1 MMIMLNYPP
10 PFVYVYFKHVDKWR
24 PIAVC
29 VWWFMLWEKRVWVC
43 NKETNESIEKG
54 GNESKRSSNKS
65 TQGLKSYI
73 YILPRERV
81 VYIPVIHIIYRLLR
95 LLTAAAHP
103 LVIFLWV
110 HHLHHRLDTKQE
122 KKKKC
127 VFFFISLYSPSF
139 VVIVC
144 GFSSRYGAIF
154 SGVLLSL
161 LFPPPQLFKTR
172 TLTQRQFKFDSI
184 TLFVI

>member
-110 HHLHHRLDTKQE
+110 HHLHHRLDTKTE
-122 KKKKC
+122 KKN
-127 VFFFISLYSPSF
+127 VFFFSPRLLLLLFVGSVQGMGLYSPGSY
-139 VVIVC
+139 C
-144 GFSSRYGAIF
+144 PYY
-154 SGVLLSL
+154 
-161 LFPPPQLFKTR
+161 FPPPQLFKTR